1 MAFLPLK
8 SAFKNQVFT
17 AVRTSISGTDEI
29 DTVIKHASSIRKKK
43 TKKKTGYKFMRK
55 FCRLIIFFIVF

>member
-1 MAFLPLK
+1 MEIRYCDASFLEVEMAFLPLK

-43 TKKKTGYKFMRK
+43 QKKNG
-55 FCRLIIFFIVF
+55 I